1 MSTFLTADD
10 DEGTPRGG
18 MSEVDRQRLANADWK
33 DKYDEAVRVH
43 GLKERENEAQLAI
56 AKRELT
62 RHGERAAALEVK
74 LEVCVSHFSRS
85 HSFSHTEL
93 IRPRGEQAASRA
105 AESAASVHAEALQV
119 LRAECEA
126 EVRRAEAE
134 SEAKAA
140 IAAEELKVAAAFND
154 SERARELGV
163 ASARIAELEASL
175 EATQRERA
183 TVQTALTEQTALAES
198 LASELEAT
206 KRRLADTED
215 RAARYRRALRQ
226 GVPLAVAQ
234 CSSLRSALATL
245 VHEQEQLTGS
255 AATQAAEARR
265 ALERLTEEQQ
275 RADAAGEA
283 TVRALKTELRAVN
296 QGTLNEVEQY
306 QAKVEALREQLVATD
321 NEKCEARTRAAQ
333 LERECKQMQEQ
344 MWDAKN
350 KAASQA
356 ATVANMLSDLE
367 AREAQCEA
375 DFAQLRAMN
384 DRLQDREHELMR
396 EKMSA
401 DSRPPHSGSGGRSGS
416 REREPGRPAGRSGLS
431 SRERHKKAGG
441 GVASRSAPLTS
452 ANADGSGRIPR
463 R

>member
-1 MSTFLTADD
+1 MSTFLTAEDD
-10 DEGTPRGG
+10 NGTPRGG

-33 DKYDEAVRVH
+33 DKYEEAVRVH

-62 RHGERAAALEVK
+62 RHGERAAALEVR
-74 LEVCVSHFSRS
+74 LEVCVSHLSC
-85 HSFSHTEL
+85 SHTCSHTKL
-93 IRPRGEQAASRA
+93 IHPCGEQAASRA
-105 AESAASVHAEALQV
+105 AESAASAHAEALQA

-126 EVRRAEAE
+126 EVRRVEAE
-134 SEAKAA
+134 SEARAA

-154 SERARELGV
+154 SEHARELGV
-163 ASARIAELEASL
+163 ALARIAELEASL
-175 EATQRERA
+175 QTTQRERA
-183 TVQTALTEQTALAES
+183 TVQTALKEQTALAENS
-198 LASELEAT
+198 ASELEAT

-215 RAARYRRALRQ
+215 TAARYRRALRQ
-226 GVPLAVAQ
+226 GVPVVAAQ
-234 CSSLRSALATL
+234 CSRLRSALVTL
-245 VHEQEQLTGS
+245 VHEHEQLTGS
-255 AATQAAEARR
+255 AATHAGEARR
-265 ALERLTEEQQ
+265 ALERLAEEHQ

-283 TVRALKTELRAVN
+283 TVRALKMELRAVN

-321 NEKCEARTRAAQ
+321 NEKCEARTRVAQ

-401 DSRPPHSGSGGRSGS
+401 DSRPPHSGSSGRSGS
-416 REREPGRPAGRSGLS
+416 RETEQGRSAGRSGLS
-431 SRERHKKAGG
+431 SRERQKKAIG
-441 GVASRSAPLTS
+441 GVGSRSAPLTS
-452 ANADGSGRIPR
+452 TSAGGSGRIPR